1 MWALARSIFE
11 YACDKNLL
19 VFLAL
24 IVLTCIICYCIRIFE
39 RSQDQN
45 NTKFNWLGEKITGV
59 EDKLDDLT
67 ETVGGHTDKIRNI
80 EIVQTEWDKILK
92 TKFEKEAEENKNA
105 RTS

>member
-45 NTKFNWLGEKITGV
+45 NTKFNWLGEKLSGV
-59 EDKLDDLT
+59 EIKVDGLVH
-67 ETVGGHTDKIRNI
+67 TVADHTAEIRDI
-80 EIVQTEWDKILK
+80 KTVQTEWDKILK
-92 TKFEKEAEENKNA
+92 TKFEKEEEG
-105 RTS
+105 RRHGIS